1 MKRKLVAIMAVMSM
15 AAGLLAGC
23 GGTSA
28 DTSSESSSE
37 TTEESTETSSADT
50 EGKTVISFWHY
61 MSTDK
66 EGKFV
71 QEAVDEFNESQD
83 EIYVETQ
90 YLPREELM
98 KQYTIGVV
106 SGELPDVGMVDNP
119 DHNSY
124 AAMGVFEDITD
135 LYEESGDTNFLEGSI
150 ASCYYDG
157 KLYGLPWGNNCLGLF
172 YNEQLLQEAGV
183 EVPTTWSELEAAY
196 EKLTKDGTYG
206 LAISAINNEEG
217 TFQFM
222 PWLLSAGPPCDPALS
237 LSKAGSENAG
247 GQGCCEKG
255 KAPAATVKNMFRLAV
270 LC

>member
-1 MKRKLVAIMAVMSM
+1 MKKRVFAALMAAVTV
-15 AAGLLAGC
+15 AGLLAGC

-106 SGELPDVGMVDNP
+106 SGELPDVGI
-119 DHNSY
+119 HG
-124 AAMGVFEDITD
+124 AH
-135 LYEESGDTNFLEGSI
+135 L
-150 ASCYYDG
+150 
-157 KLYGLPWGNNCLGLF
+157 GN
-172 YNEQLLQEAGV
+172 
-183 EVPTTWSELEAAY
+183 
-196 EKLTKDGTYG
+196 
-206 LAISAINNEEG
+206 
-217 TFQFM
+217 
-222 PWLLSAGPPCDPALS
+222 
-237 LSKAGSENAG
+237 
-247 GQGCCEKG
+247 
-255 KAPAATVKNMFRLAV
+255 
-270 LC
+270 